1 MKSKTLTPGQ
11 VLSTATK
18 RLKKY
23 DKLSFLV
30 QYGIFM
36 GKIQIVE
43 AAMKQRLESVY
54 GYDPDKI
61 EKWTLGQVIK
71 KLEQEGLWKDFVVLL
86 SDLLEYRNYFSH
98 EFLSDHALMGAI
110 TGINVDRL
118 SHKRLVKGLFKVE
131 ETIIVHD
138 FLVKNS
144 ISREHRHDDGVGRR
158 LNKPAPFYFAFI

>member
-71 KLEQEGLWKDFVVLL
+71 KLEQEGL
-86 SDLLEYRNYFSH
+86 
-98 EFLSDHALMGAI
+98 
-110 TGINVDRL
+110 
-118 SHKRLVKGLFKVE
+118 
-131 ETIIVHD
+131 
-138 FLVKNS
+138 
-144 ISREHRHDDGVGRR
+144 
-158 LNKPAPFYFAFI
+158 